1 MFLKMTG
8 RAIIVVGGGEQAA
21 QKARLATK
29 TDADIRL
36 VSPVLEPELRELVS
50 TGRASH
56 SDPSDPNLF
65 DNVAL
70 VFVATGCKGADA
82 AWQAHAKRS
91 GALVNVVDFPELC
104 DVMTPSIVDRDPVVV
119 AIGTEGNAPLLGRQ
133 IKTRIEQMLHPRL
146 GAFAALSGRLR
157 KEVSLRVKSSDRR
170 DFWRWVFG
178 DTPWRL
184 FSAGRE
190 RDAVKIVKSAIQN
203 GHRPCIG
210 HLCVVS
216 GAQDPELLPLAAI
229 QRLQEADEI
238 HIERDV
244 PEATLELARRDAE
257 RIWVDP
263 ESGRRNPRGL
273 WRVLC
278 NSAADRNV
286 VYLSRRSI
294 VIDHSHFPKR
304 NLPIEQLAAGQRWVD
319 RDSQHLNLVAAS

>member
-1 MFLKMTG
+1 MFLKTTG

-21 QKARLATK
+21 QKARLAIK
-29 TDADIRL
+29 TDANIRL
-36 VSPVLEPELRELVS
+36 VSPDLEPELQDLVS

-56 SDPSDPNLF
+56 SDPSDPCLF
-65 DNVAL
+65 DDVAL

-82 AWQAHAKRS
+82 AWQAHAKRL

-104 DVMTPSIVDRDPVVV
+104 DAMTPSIVDRDPVVV

-133 IKTRIEQMLHPRL
+133 IKTRIEQILHPRL

-157 KEVSLRVKSSDRR
+157 KEVSLRVKASDRR

-178 DTPWRL
+178 ETPWRL
-184 FSAGRE
+184 FSVGRE
-190 RDAVKIVKSAIQN
+190 REAINVVKSAIQSS
-203 GHRPCIG
+203 HRPSIG
-210 HLCVVS
+210 HLCIVS

-257 RIWVDP
+257 RSWVEP

-273 WRVLC
+273 WRMVY
-278 NSAADRNV
+278 NSAVDRNV

-294 VIDHSHFPKR
+294 VIDHSLFPKED
-304 NLPIEQLAAGQRWVD
+304 LPIEQLAVGQRWVD
-319 RDSQHLNLVAAS
+319 RGSQHFNLVAAS